1 MYLPFVDSP
10 LAVLEHMFPQNPGW
24 NEAILGPEGIPILS
38 EDTPYS
44 NFLRVNLEDAKVS
57 DGRSDLLK
65 RHGKPSTQF
74 QFLQIRTKSVI
85 VSHKKYFW
93 NLFQTRPSITSIKG
107 SAIIMIM

>member
-1 MYLPFVDSP
+1 MQLSIEDLSWQDESGNGAFPNLQNLSRSGDAGLLFLPFVESP

-57 DGRSDLLK
+57 DVRSDLLK
-65 RHGKPSTQF
+65 RHGEF
-74 QFLQIRTKSVI
+74 
-85 VSHKKYFW
+85 
-93 NLFQTRPSITSIKG
+93 
-107 SAIIMIM
+107 